1 MTIQPTSYGHERLI
15 TKKLNII
22 CGGKSMER
30 HVLGEKTFRK
40 TLTDISK
47 GIYVEKWEISNEN
60 LELGSDWHIAKRRL
74 SGGLSDGVDVID
86 VHNGV
91 SSFSLV
97 PTRGMGIWKGTYKGT
112 YVGWDSP
119 INELVHPKFINLE
132 AHEGLGWL
140 DGFNEW
146 VVRCGLRNFGSPG
159 RDIIIDN
166 NGNQKEITLTL
177 HGKIA
182 NIPASQVEAKV
193 GLEEPYWLSV
203 NGTVYERSMF
213 GSNLKLDSSTSTT
226 LGSNTIR
233 IVDEITNLRAVNDE
247 MQILYHCNYGPPFLM
262 KGSKLIAPL
271 MEVAPRDQRAVEGIK
286 EFNVF
291 GSPQTGFIE
300 QVYFLK
306 LIGDDDG
313 WTTAMLANKD
323 ETQAVSISFSLRQLP
338 YFTLWKNTNMPEEGY
353 VVGLEPGT
361 SYPNPKAYERKMNR
375 VPILKP
381 GETYRTEI
389 ALSVHLGKNEVH
401 EIKEKIEKLQGK
413 TEPKI
418 HLTSVR

>member
-1 MTIQPTSYGHERLI
+1 
-15 TKKLNII
+15 LNNHASR
-22 CGGKSMER
+22 K
-30 HVLGEKTFRK
+30 KTFVK
-40 TLTDISK
+40 ILTDVSRD
-47 GIYVEKWEISNEN
+47 IYIDRWEISNEN
-60 LELGSDWHIAKRRL
+60 LELGSNWHIAKRRL
-74 SGGLSDGVDVID
+74 LGGLSDGVDVID
-86 VHNGV
+86 VHNGAL
-91 SSFSLV
+91 SFSLV
-97 PTRGMGIWKGTYKGT
+97 PTRGMGIWKGAYKGT

-119 INELVHPKFINLE
+119 IKELVHPKFINLE

-166 NGNQKEITLTL
+166 NGNQKEIMLTL

-182 NIPASQVEAKV
+182 NTPASHVEVKV
-193 GLEEPYWLSV
+193 GLEEPYWLTV
-203 NGTVYERSMF
+203 NGVVYERSMF

-233 IVDEITNLRAVNDE
+233 IVDEITNLRAVPDE
-247 MQILYHCNYGPPFLM
+247 MQILYHCNYGPPLLM

-271 MEVAPRDQRAVEGIK
+271 MEVAPRDQRAVEGIN

-291 GSPQTGFIE
+291 GSPQTGFVE

-313 WTTAMLANKD
+313 WTTAMLTNKD

-361 SYPNPKAYERKMNR
+361 SYPNTKAYERKMNR

-381 GETYRTEI
+381 KEKYRIEI

-401 EIKEKIEKLQGK
+401 EMKEKIEKLQGK
-413 TEPKI
+413 TKPKI
-418 HLTSVR
+418 HATPIK